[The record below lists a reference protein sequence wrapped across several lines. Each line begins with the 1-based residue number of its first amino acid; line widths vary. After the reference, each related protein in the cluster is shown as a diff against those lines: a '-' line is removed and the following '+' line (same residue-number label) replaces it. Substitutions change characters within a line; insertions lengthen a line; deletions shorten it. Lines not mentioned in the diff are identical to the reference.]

1 MLWILVTSRME
12 CCVMWCVWCSASVA
26 LPVCRNWERNI
37 HDQWMIQR
45 PPLTVSRRC
54 DTTQGCLNVCN
65 DDKSA
70 SLSPVSPVSVV
81 WGGREGGREE
91 GGLTAATTDRSQS
104 AWLLRSQLGP
114 AETSGRTSGNYG
126 THCQINILCTSLS
139 AISVMVGNGVNFSRR
154 KTQFLVGSSSF
165 WLFFSGQ
172 KERVSQWGVISEG
185 FITFLPRLRP
195 KNPVKRCGKD

>member
-1 MLWILVTSRME
+1 MNYHSNILNISLTLLLWQCMLWILVTSRME
-12 CCVMWCVWCSASVA
+12 CCFVWCVWCSASVA

-81 WGGREGGREE
+81 WGGREGGREGGRRE
-91 GGLTAATTDRSQS
+91 GWLPPPLT
-104 AWLLRSQLGP
+104 
-114 AETSGRTSGNYG
+114 E
-126 THCQINILCTSLS
+126 
-139 AISVMVGNGVNFSRR
+139 
-154 KTQFLVGSSSF
+154 
-165 WLFFSGQ
+165 
-172 KERVSQWGVISEG
+172 VSQPGYCAASWVRQRHLAGLAGTTAPTAKSIYCALVSLL
-185 FITFLPRLRP
+185 FP
-195 KNPVKRCGKD
+195 